1 MPAPSPRVGAPT
13 TSLSDKDSGIGDW
26 SDEDVY
32 LYLSTGHANGHGG
45 AAGPMG
51 EATDDSLSY
60 LLPDD
65 VHALVTYLRSIPAQ
79 ASDLPRTVTTPA
91 PASYK
96 EGVVAELRSAR
107 RKDLRR
113 RLRQLP

>member
-1 MPAPSPRVGAPT
+1 
-13 TSLSDKDSGIGDW
+13 
-26 SDEDVY
+26 
-32 LYLSTGHANGHGG
+32 
-45 AAGPMG
+45 MG
-51 EATDDSLSY
+51 EATDNSLSY

-65 VHALVTYLRSIPAQ
+65 AHALVTYLRSIPAR

-96 EGVVAELRSAR
+96 GGSGGRRQFAR
-107 RKDLRR
+107 RKGLCR